1 MFAFP
6 KLLSVKIGTCQP
18 NQDLAFIPIFFK
30 AMDNNPDVICSPDDI
45 TVSYSETSNVLVI
58 SPEIIVSHSKF
69 KRLNKWLEEKGV
81 LVEKVDY
88 SNVSKMSGLFRC
100 STLPLTREL

>member
-1 MFAFP
+1 MGWAAAV
-6 KLLSVKIGTCQP
+6 LELSE
-18 NQDLAFIPIFFK
+18 
-30 AMDNNPDVICSPDDI
+30 SP
-45 TVSYSETSNVLVI
+45 ENVLFI

-88 SNVSKMSGLFRC
+88 SNISKMSGLFRC